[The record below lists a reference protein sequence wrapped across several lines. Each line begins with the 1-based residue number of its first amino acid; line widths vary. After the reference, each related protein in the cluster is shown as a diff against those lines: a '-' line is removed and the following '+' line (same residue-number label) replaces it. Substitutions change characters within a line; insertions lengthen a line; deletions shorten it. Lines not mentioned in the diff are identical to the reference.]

1 MSDPYAIVRDTP
13 ASWEDYRLETADLRE
28 EPPEGLLIR
37 VAGPT
42 PEGVRVIEIWRSR
55 EELER
60 FAVRPGVT
68 LGPATVRELAV
79 AYLLHP
85 NRKET

>member
-1 MSDPYAIVRDTP
+1 MSEPCAIVRDTP
-13 ASWEDYRLETADLRE
+13 ASWEDYRLETADLLGE
-28 EPPEGLLIR
+28 SPEGLLIR

-60 FAVRPGVT
+60 FALQPGPT
-68 LGPATVRELAV
+68 RRPATVRELAV